1 MPPLRLAAIGLL
13 LVLVEIRLGSLLLSL
28 DLLGWVLA
36 AIGMNQLIDLGKW
49 FLWARNLAITAL
61 VLELV
66 LMIAPITLV
75 VVLASVLLRL
85 AVLAFVY
92 CLCTALLQ
100 RLGKSDGGY
109 AVTLQIVRI
118 AIPLVTLLGAVF
130 VVLPAPAG
138 VPVGWLYPIQL
149 AGTVVL
155 AGAMWLLGSR
165 YSFTR

>member
-1 MPPLRLAAIGLL
+1 MPPLRLAAIGLV

-28 DLLGWVLA
+28 DLVGWVLA
-36 AIGMNQLIDLGKW
+36 AIGMNQLIDLSKW

-66 LMIAPITLV
+66 LMIAPIAV
-75 VVLASVLLRL
+75 VVVVADLLLRL

-100 RLGKSDGGY
+100 RLGKRDGGY
-109 AVTLQIVRI
+109 AVTLQVLRI
-118 AIPLVTLLGAVF
+118 AIPLVTLLGAASA
-130 VVLPAPAG
+130 VVSLPPS
-138 VPVGWLYPIQL
+138 VPVGWLYPAQL
-149 AGTVVL
+149 VGTVVL

-165 YSFTR
+165 YTFTR